1 MIRRAIKL
9 NILTALFLFGIIAC
23 LPAADAESKTR
34 VEYLQSRNLPPD
46 TLHVSGERNSSEETR
61 QHYLQG
67 KEFYAQGRY
76 IDARNEFEKAVESIS
91 PPGLVTEKVSL
102 QQKALEITPPKTALL
117 KGKTVEKKKEVL
129 TSSAAGLA
137 VKVAPQAEQVEREY
151 YIDVGDILDISV
163 WQIPD
168 LSKPEV
174 IVRPDGKIS
183 FPLIGDIKAEGLTLT
198 QLDNI
203 ITEKLKTYV
212 KAPEVSIMI
221 RRFGEQSNRVS
232 ILGEV
237 TAPGVYRFSSPPSV
251 TEVVA
256 SAGGYTKY
264 SVINSVMVIRGAG
277 LGRKPEAIRINL
289 ANILKG
295 NKYANN
301 LALKPNDIIYV
312 PRSFIGNMNTF
323 MELIQPAI
331 SEYMQTM
338 DARRFHNI
346 MHRNP

>member
-1 MIRRAIKL
+1 MIQRLIKL
-9 NILTALFLFGIIAC
+9 NILTVLFLFGITAY
-23 LPAADAESKTR
+23 LPAADRPA
-34 VEYLQSRNLPPD
+34 D
-46 TLHVSGERNSSEETR
+46 TLHTPGERYSSEETR

-67 KEFYAQGRY
+67 KDFYAQGRY
-76 IDARNEFEKAVESIS
+76 IEARNEFEKAVGSIS

-102 QQKALEITPPKTALL
+102 QQKALEITPPKAAVS

-129 TSSAAGLA
+129 TSASALA
-137 VKVAPQAEQVEREY
+137 AKVAPQVEQAEREY
-151 YIDVGDILDISV
+151 YIDVGDVLDISV

-183 FPLIGDIKAEGLTLT
+183 FPLIGDIRAEGLTLT
-198 QLDNI
+198 QLGNI
-203 ITEKLKTYV
+203 VTEKLKTYV
-212 KAPEVSIMI
+212 KAPQVSIMI
-221 RRFGEQSNRVS
+221 RRFGEQSNKVS

-237 TAPGVYRFSSPPSV
+237 TAPGVYRFSSPPNV

-264 SVINSVMVIRGAG
+264 SVINSVMVIRGTG
-277 LGRKPEAIRINL
+277 SGRKPEAIRINL
-289 ANILKG
+289 AHILKG
-295 NKYANN
+295 NKYSNN
-301 LALKPNDIIYV
+301 LSLKPNDIIYV
-312 PRSFIGNMNTF
+312 PRSFIGNVNTF
-323 MELIQPAI
+323 LELIQPAI